1 MPVRFTLDLPSN
13 DKVEAKR
20 LASIIRKVRC
30 DVHGEVPARV
40 RLTFPTLD
48 RRSVVISGCC
58 PQLYVVVT
66 ERLADDRSD
75 GGTQRGAPP
84 EPRRRPPAF

>member
-1 MPVRFTLDLPSN
+1 MPVRFTLDLPTN
-13 DKVEAKR
+13 DKVEVKR
-20 LASIIRKVRC
+20 IAAIIRKVRC
-30 DVHGEVPARV
+30 DVHGEVPTRV
-40 RLTFPTLD
+40 RVTFPTPD
-48 RRSVVISGCC
+48 RRSVLIRGCG

-66 ERLADDRSD
+66 ERLAQDASD